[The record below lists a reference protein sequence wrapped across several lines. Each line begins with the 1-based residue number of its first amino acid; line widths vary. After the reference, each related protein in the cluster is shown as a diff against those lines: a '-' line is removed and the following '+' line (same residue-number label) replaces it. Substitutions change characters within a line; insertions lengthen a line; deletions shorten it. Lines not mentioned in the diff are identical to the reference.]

1 MMLAIIV
8 LSMAC
13 LGIFLT
19 NQYYKKKDQG
29 GVPQTVPDD
38 LQEMI
43 NKSASELNT
52 EEAPVKKKK
61 KYYYNKKK

>member
-1 MMLAIIV
+1 MLAIIV

-19 NQYYKKKDQG
+19 NQYYKKKNQV
-29 GVPQTVPDD
+29 GVTQTVPDD

>member
-1 MMLAIIV
+1 MLAIIV
-8 LSMAC
+8 LSMAF
-13 LGIFLT
+13 LGIFFT
-19 NQYYKKKDQG
+19 NQYYKKKDQR

-43 NKSASELNT
+43 NKAASELNT

>member
-1 MMLAIIV
+1 MLAIIV

>member
-1 MMLAIIV
+1 MLAIIV

-13 LGIFLT
+13 LGIFFT

-29 GVPQTVPDD
+29 GVSQTVPDD

>member
-19 NQYYKKKDQG
+19 NQYYKKKNQV
-29 GVPQTVPDD
+29 GVTQTVPDD

>member
-1 MMLAIIV
+1 MLAIIV

-19 NQYYKKKDQG
+19 NQYYKKQNQG
-29 GVPQTVPDD
+29 GVNQTVPDD

-43 NKSASELNT
+43 NKSNSELNT

-61 KYYYNKKK
+61 KYYHKKK